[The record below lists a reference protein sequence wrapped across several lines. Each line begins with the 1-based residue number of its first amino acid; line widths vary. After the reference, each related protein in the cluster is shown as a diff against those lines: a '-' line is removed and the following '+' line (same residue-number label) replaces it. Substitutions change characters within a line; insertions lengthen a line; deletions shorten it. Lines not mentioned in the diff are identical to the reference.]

1 MLRATS
7 PRPAP
12 QAAARRRHS
21 RWLVAIAAGSCI
33 LPTALRAQEAE
44 PAEPGQVHVVKEG
57 DTLWDLARTYLRDP
71 FLWPE
76 IYRINTAVVEDP
88 HWIYPG
94 ERLQIPAG
102 GGEVGPP
109 PLISVDDQEGGPVL
123 SQGPSVFAQTVSRRT
138 TATSGAQPRR
148 GMIGRE
154 PTTAVR
160 PGEFHAAPFAV
171 ERDAQRGAGRIVRTH
186 EMSGIA
192 QAEGRERLRVEERVY
207 VTPPVGAQP
216 VVGTRYVAFR
226 DGPDLDNG
234 GRILVPTAVVEV
246 ITPGGPDEAS
256 LARVAAIYDDI
267 KLNQRLLALETFEM
281 AVGTEPQRGAYE
293 PTGNV
298 IWIKDDALLPT
309 LQRYIMLSATSQDG
323 VKMGDQFTV
332 VRRADR
338 TESGVII
345 PEQSIA
351 VAKVVRVTEYGAT
364 ALVIGHT
371 QPALKPGLLA
381 RMTARMP

>member
-1 MLRATS
+1 ML
-7 PRPAP
+7 PA
-12 QAAARRRHS
+12 
-21 RWLVAIAAGSCI
+21 
-33 LPTALRAQEAE
+33 ALGAQDAE
-44 PAEPGQVHVVKEG
+44 PAAAGQVHVVREG

-109 PLISVDDQEGGPVL
+109 PLIAVDEQDGGPIL

-138 TATSGAQPRR
+138 TTIGTQPRPR
-148 GMIGRE
+148 MIGRE

-171 ERDAQRGAGRIVRTH
+171 ERDAQRGAGRILRTH

-192 QAEGRERLRVEERVY
+192 EAEGRERLRVEERVY

-234 GRILVPTAVVEV
+234 GRILVPTAVIEV

-267 KLNQRLLALETFEM
+267 KLNQRLLALESFDM
-281 AVGTEPQRGAYE
+281 AVGTQPQRGVYE
-293 PTGNV
+293 PTGSV
-298 IWIKDDALLPT
+298 IWIKDDAILPT
-309 LQRYIMLSATSQDG
+309 LQRYLMLSATSRDG

-332 VRRADR
+332 VRLADR
-338 TESGVII
+338 TESGVVI

-351 VAKVVRVTEYGAT
+351 VVKVVRVTEYGAT
-364 ALVIGHT
+364 ALVTAHT
-371 QPALKPGLLA
+371 QPALKTGLLA